1 MGNKVLWQ
9 GIGEARYNQ
18 GKWDTALEAFN
29 SVLYYESES
38 ENAKA
43 WLVRTLLGA
52 ERWQDA
58 VNKAKE
64 VVGQHQHSGELRGLL
79 QEAEKQLKM
88 SLRKDYYK
96 VWGGGGGKAGSLVVR
111 TCSLMVATCKNV
123 LGMGWDGVLEVRIT
137 LGRSWITAAPM
148 LLPSQILGVEK
159 HAGDREIKKAY
170 RDLAKQFH
178 PDKVSFRISPPP
190 IS

>member
-1 MGNKVLWQ
+1 MGKMAVRKTWACRMAVNTQGRECLQSPTPINYHQSTSSAIFYYAVFPCDADRMTPRQKQVDPKHGEGNKVLWQ

-18 GKWDTALEAFN
+18 GKWDTASEAFN

-52 ERWQDA
+52 ERWQEA

-96 VWGGGGGKAGSLVVR
+96 VWEECGRLAPGCRPHMFMYSL
-111 TCSLMVATCKNV
+111 LQ
-123 LGMGWDGVLEVRIT
+123 G
-137 LGRSWITAAPM
+137 
-148 LLPSQILGVEK
+148 
-159 HAGDREIKKAY
+159 
-170 RDLAKQFH
+170 
-178 PDKVSFRISPPP
+178 
-190 IS
+190 